1 MSEKH
6 LGVTFDMHGGGK
18 DLMFPHHTNEVAQS
32 EAAHDGAVMARYW
45 MHNGFVDVD
54 GEKMSKSLGNFFT
67 IRDVLARFTPEALR
81 MLILSTHYR
90 GPIAFADSLVDDAE
104 RRVQRLYETKRRA
117 EQFLAKTASEDGGNL
132 ETVFSK
138 PGQRFAPWQDFVD
151 GMEDDF
157 NTPKGMAALNEVL
170 QVQNLLVQG
179 KEKELIGQKLK
190 PGHRALLVREAQHVV
205 TQMSD
210 VLGVGQQPADAFL
223 HTQRALRARI
233 KGIDV
238 AEVEALLKKRAEA
251 KAAKDW
257 PASDAARDAIGKLGV
272 EVRDTPDGVEWTV
285 A

>member
-32 EAAHDGAVMARYW
+32 EAAHDGQVMARYW
-45 MHNGFVDVD
+45 LHNGFVDVD

-67 IRDVLARFTPEALR
+67 IREVLARFTPEALR
-81 MLILSTHYR
+81 FLILGTHYR

-117 EQFLAKTASEDGGNL
+117 AQFLAKTASEDGPNL
-132 ETVFSK
+132 ESVFGK
-138 PGQRFAPWQDFVD
+138 PGQRFTPWQDFVD

-157 NTPKGMAALNEVL
+157 NTPKAIAALTEVL
-170 QVQNLLVQG
+170 HVQNLLVQG
-179 KEKELIGQKLK
+179 KEKEQIGSKLK
-190 PGHRALLVREAQHVV
+190 PGHRALLVREASHVID
-205 TQMSD
+205 QMCG
-210 VLGVGQQPADAFL
+210 VLGVGQQDADRFL
-223 HTQRALRARI
+223 DVQRALRAQL

-238 AEVEALLKKRAEA
+238 AAVTALLEQRATA
-251 KAAKDW
+251 KQNKDW
-257 PASDAARDAIGKLGV
+257 TSADAARDALTKLGV
-272 EVRDTPDGVEWTV
+272 EVRDTPEGIEWTV